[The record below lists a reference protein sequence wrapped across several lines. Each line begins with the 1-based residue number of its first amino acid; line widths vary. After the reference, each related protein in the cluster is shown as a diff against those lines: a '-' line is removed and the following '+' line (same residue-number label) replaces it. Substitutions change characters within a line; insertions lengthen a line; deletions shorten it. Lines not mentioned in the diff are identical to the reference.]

1 MSSCFWYVTIF
12 FDFTSLGKELLQRW
26 NGFDEQTS
34 PRPYFEH
41 SSKLTWL
48 IRDFTIQ
55 DRLKVDI
62 TSSMSKFHASRRSL
76 SG

>member
-1 MSSCFWYVTIF
+1 MEW
-12 FDFTSLGKELLQRW
+12 
-26 NGFDEQTS
+26 FDEQTS
-34 PRPYFEH
+34 SRPYFEH

-62 TSSMSKFHASRRSL
+62 TSSMSKFHARCL
-76 SG
+76 SFMPRGGASQGEQG